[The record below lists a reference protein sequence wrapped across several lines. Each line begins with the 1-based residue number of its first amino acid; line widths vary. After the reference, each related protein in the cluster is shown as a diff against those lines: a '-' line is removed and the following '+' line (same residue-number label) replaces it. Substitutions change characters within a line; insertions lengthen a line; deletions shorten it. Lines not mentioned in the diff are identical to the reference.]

1 MKVKYQISRKC
12 GHSFLITDNR
22 HPTLQLRQDQG
33 VLSGCI
39 RQSPSSDSDI
49 QCRIHVKL
57 SSDIFVTMA
66 AIFTSKMGKQEP
78 QTLVGESWARFV
90 ELWTCGKSATFHVE
104 CWNGE
109 ARLHFFT
116 LLGSPGDSSNRT
128 ESARST
134 FFPTTKVKSQKNY
147 SPSKLKRNQLRLQTF
162 LEKKR
167 QESYNEKT
175 ESVKGDEKTSQEPC
189 SDEDVCPSH
198 IPETKSQ
205 EPCSHLVDTK
215 LADSQFADQST
226 SNEHLDLKSPHFQP
240 PFNSTPSK
248 DVSQSPFSGV
258 ETLLQRIDSQSPLY
272 MSYVRNSREGLIKCD
287 EDVALEEPSDLRAKA
302 IKLGRRNHK
311 LIGLYVEKEIFD
323 SIDDP
328 FVYEIYL
335 EVLAAQAEFE
345 AIFGRPWDSVE
356 HIYIDLENY
365 LFVPY
370 VTIEN
375 VREYLRRRKHTSSFN
390 NFEPRVHTQA

>member
-1 MKVKYQISRKC
+1 M
-12 GHSFLITDNR
+12 
-22 HPTLQLRQDQG
+22 
-33 VLSGCI
+33 
-39 RQSPSSDSDI
+39 
-49 QCRIHVKL
+49 
-57 SSDIFVTMA
+57 
-66 AIFTSKMGKQEP
+66 
-78 QTLVGESWARFV
+78 
-90 ELWTCGKSATFHVE
+90 E

-116 LLGSPGDSSNRT
+116 LLGSPEDSINRT

-147 SPSKLKRNQLRLQTF
+147 SPSKLKRNQLRLQAF
-162 LEKKR
+162 LEKKKR

-175 ESVKGDEKTSQEPC
+175 ESVKGRVIGDEKTSQEPC
-189 SDEDVCPSH
+189 SDEDVCPSL

-226 SNEHLDLKSPHFQP
+226 SNKHLDVKSPQFQP
-240 PFNSTPSK
+240 PFNSTEIEASK
-248 DVSQSPFSGV
+248 DISQSPFSGV

-272 MSYVRNSREGLIKCD
+272 MSYVRNSREGLRKSD
-287 EDVALEEPSDLRAKA
+287 EDVALTEPRDLRAKA

-345 AIFGRPWDSVE
+345 AMFGRPWDAVE
-356 HIYIDLENY
+356 HTYINLENY

-370 VTIEN
+370 ITIEN

-390 NFEPRVHTQA
+390 KFEPRVHTQA